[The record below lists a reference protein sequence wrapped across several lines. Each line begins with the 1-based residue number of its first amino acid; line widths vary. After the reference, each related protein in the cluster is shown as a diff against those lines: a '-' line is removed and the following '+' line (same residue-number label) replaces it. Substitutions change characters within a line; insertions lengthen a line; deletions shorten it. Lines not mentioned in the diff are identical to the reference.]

1 MPAEALA
8 KVYFRDDADWRDDN
22 EEISQIFVS
31 GSRIGVTVCTG
42 IRLSFAAP
50 EQV

>member
-1 MPAEALA
+1 MRLCRLAADCADMPAEALA

-31 GSRIGVTVCTG
+31 ES
-42 IRLSFAAP
+42 S
-50 EQV
+50 